1 MVCKNKENGVTGAL
15 TMDDGILLCQFSQL
29 LMDASPPSSNLSR
42 NLARSHGFFWKQCS
56 KKKTNVSGS
65 CKTGP

>member
-29 LMDASPPSSNLSR
+29 FIDVSPPPLTLR
-42 NLARSHGFFWKQCS
+42 EA
-56 KKKTNVSGS
+56 
-65 CKTGP
+65 TGLFIFKETVFRE